1 MIKTFKI
8 GESAIGGIIRVEI
21 PKAQKK
27 VWKVSALD
35 WDSAQTVAW
44 AYCYSEQELT
54 DYLESLTTHYY
65 ADFITTKLSSIEE
78 KKNHT
83 HHSLTA

>member
-8 GESAIGGIIRVEI
+8 GEYAIGGIIRVEI
-21 PKAQKK
+21 PKAKKK

-35 WDSAQTVAW
+35 WDSGNTVAW
-44 AYCYSEQELT
+44 AYCYSQEELK
-54 DYLESLTTHYY
+54 DYLEELTTSYY
-65 ADFITTKLSSIEE
+65 ADFITTKLRKIEE

-83 HHSLTA
+83 HHSFTA

>member
-8 GESAIGGIIRVEI
+8 GEYAIGGIIRVEI

-35 WDSAQTVAW
+35 WDSGQTVTW
-44 AYCYSEQELT
+44 AYCYSEFELRC
-54 DYLESLTTHYY
+54 YLEELSTPYY
-65 ADFITTKLSSIEE
+65 ADSIITKLSSIEE
-78 KKNHT
+78 TKNHT
-83 HHSLTA
+83 HLSLTN

>member
-8 GESAIGGIIRVEI
+8 GEYAIGGIIRVEI
-21 PKAQKK
+21 PKAKKK

-35 WDSAQTVAW
+35 WDSGNTVAW
-44 AYCYSEQELT
+44 AYCYNEYELKE
-54 DYLESLTTHYY
+54 YLEELSTPYH
-65 ADFITTKLSSIEE
+65 ADLITDKIRKIEE

>member
-21 PKAQKK
+21 PKAKKK
-27 VWKVSALD
+27 VWEVSALD
-35 WDSAQTVAW
+35 WDSDKVVAW
-44 AYCYSEQELT
+44 AYCYSEQELA
-54 DYLESLTTHYY
+54 DYIESLTTPYY
-65 ADFITTKLSSIEE
+65 ADFITTKLSLIER

>member
-8 GESAIGGIIRVEI
+8 GEYAIGGIIRVEI
-21 PKAQKK
+21 PKAKKK

-35 WDSAQTVAW
+35 WDSANVVAW
-44 AYCYSEQELT
+44 AYCYSEEELR
-54 DYLESLTTHYY
+54 DYLEELSTFGH
-65 ADFITTKLSSIEE
+65 ADNMIAKLRKIEE